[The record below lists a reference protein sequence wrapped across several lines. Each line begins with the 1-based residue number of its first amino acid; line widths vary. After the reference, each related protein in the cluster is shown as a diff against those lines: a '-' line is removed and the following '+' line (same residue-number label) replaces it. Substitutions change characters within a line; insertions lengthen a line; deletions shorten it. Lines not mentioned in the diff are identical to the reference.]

1 MAVRRFGKKKKK
13 RGRKVGWRKTWGV
26 DEVARWLESCDM
38 VGPAAYFR
46 SQGVGGLD
54 LVTFSSEQHLAR
66 DLGLTPFVAAKVLK
80 LRNQY
85 LAVGVQAGAS
95 EKNNILVS

>member
-1 MAVRRFGKKKKK
+1 ME
-13 RGRKVGWRKTWGV
+13 TWGV
-26 DEVARWLESCDM
+26 DEVAQWLESCDM

-66 DLGLTPFVAAKVLK
+66 VEAAQSVPSSRRLCGRIGKI
-80 LRNQY
+80 
-85 LAVGVQAGAS
+85 
-95 EKNNILVS
+95 NILV